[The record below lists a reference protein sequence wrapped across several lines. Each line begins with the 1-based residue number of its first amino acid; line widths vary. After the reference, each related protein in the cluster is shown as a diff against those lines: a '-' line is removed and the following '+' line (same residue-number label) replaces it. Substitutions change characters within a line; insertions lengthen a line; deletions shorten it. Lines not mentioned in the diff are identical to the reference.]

1 MIGYKKVIRMDET
14 YREAM
19 AEVDYIISFLESEK
33 YNKIPTKLLEIIKRE
48 KSNTYIPI
56 FDANKSYDEQNFTPE
71 VVALLAIL
79 NKYIKK

>member
-1 MIGYKKVIRMDET
+1 MDER

-19 AEVDYIISFLESEK
+19 AEVDYIISFLEPEK
-33 YNKIPTKLLEIIKRE
+33 YNKIPPKLLEVIKRE
-48 KSNTYIPI
+48 KSNTYIPK
-56 FDANKSYDEQNFTPE
+56 FDSNKSYDEQNFTPE